1 MRCFLA
7 DFRSK
12 EVINISSGM
21 RMGYVSD
28 IEIDTGSGQIISISV
43 PVQNRYFG
51 LFGRGDD
58 IVIPWDSISRIGEDI
73 ILVEFQGNRRIH

>member
-7 DFRSK
+7 DFRGK

-28 IEIDTGSGQIISISV
+28 IEIDTASGQLVSISV
-43 PVQNRYFG
+43 PVQSKYFG
-51 LFGRGDD
+51 LFGREDD
-58 IVIPWDSISRIGEDI
+58 IAIPWDSISRVGEDI
-73 ILVEFQGNRRIH
+73 ILVEMQANRRLH